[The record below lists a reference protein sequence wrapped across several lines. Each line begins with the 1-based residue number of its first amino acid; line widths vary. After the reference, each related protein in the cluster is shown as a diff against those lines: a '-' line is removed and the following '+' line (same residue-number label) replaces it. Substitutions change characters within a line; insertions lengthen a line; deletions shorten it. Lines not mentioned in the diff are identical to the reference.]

1 MLEVA
6 GVGSAD
12 NWVAKDAPLL
22 IAFVLLAAYTYTSG
36 LRAPAVIAFVKD
48 ALIYLVI
55 IVAIIYLPHHFGGW
69 EHIFGA
75 AQEKMAATNEATG
88 APNGA
93 FIPGDQQMWAYATLG
108 LGSALALF
116 MYPHSITATLSSK
129 SRNTIRRNAAILP
142 AYSFVLGLLALLGWV
157 AIAAGTK
164 PIGLDGKPN
173 PQLVIPQLFE
183 DAFPSWFTGV
193 AFAAVAVGALV
204 PAAIMS
210 IAAANTFTRN
220 IYKEWIKPQATPAE
234 EAKVSK
240 LMSLV
245 VKAFALLFVF
255 TMDKQNAINF
265 QLLGGIWILQTFP
278 AIVFSLYTRW
288 FHKWALL
295 LGWASGMVYGT
306 IQAYRVINPVTGK
319 HFGGSLAEIPALG
332 DLGYIAL
339 TAFVLNVVVAV
350 VLTLAFNAAKLGN
363 GTDQTETTDY
373 FADHGDPRV
382 DEDLRVHAGEQAG
395 TIEY

>member
-295 LGWASGMVYGT
+295 AGWAAGMVYGT
-306 IQAYRVINPVTGK
+306 IAAYRVVNPATGK
-319 HFGGSLAEIPALG
+319 HFGGSLADIPAIG

-339 TAFVLNVVVAV
+339 TAFVLNVLVSV
-350 VLTLAFNAAKLGN
+350 VLTLVLNVSKVGN
-363 GTDQTETTDY
+363 GTDQTESRDF
-373 FADHGDPRV
+373 FADHGDPTV
-382 DEDLRVHAGEQAG
+382 DQDLAEHGGFRAGA
-395 TIEY
+395 IEY

>member
-1 MLEVA
+1 VA
-6 GVGSAD
+6 GLGGSD

-48 ALIYLVI
+48 GLIYLVI

-69 EHIFGA
+69 DHVFGA
-75 AQEKMAATNEATG
+75 AQDKMAATNPVTG

-93 FIPGDQQMWAYATLG
+93 FLPGGPQLWAYATLG

-116 MYPHSITATLSSK
+116 MYPHSVTASLSSG
-129 SRNTIRRNAAILP
+129 SRQTIRRNAAILP

-183 DAFPSWFTGV
+183 DSFPSWFAGV
-193 AFAAVAVGALV
+193 AFAAVAIGALV

-220 IYKEWIKPQATPAE
+220 VYKEWINRDATDAQ
-234 EAKVSK
+234 EAQVSK
-240 LMSLV
+240 YMSLV
-245 VKAFALLFVF
+245 VKAFALAFVF

-295 LGWASGMVYGT
+295 VGWAVGMVYGT
-306 IQAYRVINPVTGK
+306 VKAYQVINPATGK
-319 HFGGSLAEIPALG
+319 HFGGSLASMPVIG

-339 TAFVLNVVVAV
+339 TTFVLNVVVAV
-350 VLTLAFNAAKLGN
+350 VLTLVLRATKVAN
-363 GTDQTETTDY
+363 GTDQTTSYDY
-373 FADHGDPRV
+373 FADVTDPTV
-382 DEDLRVHAGEQAG
+382 AEDLAVHRGPRTG
-395 TIEY
+395 TIEA